1 MLRNISR
8 PVIVVLLAT
17 VVGFTLTAWALAQQP
32 PIDMQRARQLHQ
44 RFTSGEKL
52 SPEDQAYYD
61 RARQERARQGG
72 GRPAGKGQP
81 QGQTPGNVPPATS
94 STGLVPLTE
103 LGTNSYKGE
112 DGGLYGGGKNEPPA
126 EFADAVKK
134 EVGKIQP
141 LDAKGKPSS
150 EGKIVRLSIGMSNT
164 TQEFSAFKEKA
175 DADSKK
181 LKSVTIVDGAQGG
194 KVASEWA
201 LVGIDVKG
209 AGTRQ
214 NPWPVMLDRLKK
226 S

>member
-8 PVIVVLLAT
+8 PVSVVFLAT
-17 VVGFTLTAWALAQQP
+17 AVGFTLTAWTLAQQP

-44 RFTSGEKL
+44 RVMSGEKL

-61 RARQERARQGG
+61 RARQERARQQAG

-81 QGQTPGNVPPATS
+81 QGSNPGNVPPATRS
-94 STGLVPLTE
+94 PGQVPLTE
-103 LGTNSYKGE
+103 LVTNAYKGE
-112 DGGLYGGGKNEPPA
+112 DGGLYGGGKIEPPA

-141 LDAKGKPSS
+141 LDAQGKPSS
-150 EGKIVRLSIGMSNT
+150 DGKIVLLSIGMSNT

-175 DADSKK
+175 EADSKK
-181 LKSVTIVDGAQGG
+181 SKSVTIVDGAQGG

-201 LVGIDVKG
+201 Q
-209 AGTRQ
+209 AGT
-214 NPWPVMLDRLKK
+214 DA
-226 S
+226 